1 MQQHPDW
8 TASDWD
14 VAVRGGLGRHSPD
27 PKGQGCLFLLGA
39 LWRPWLEAGCLLE
52 DQLLQPLLG
61 EVIQLHV
68 EGEWLLGHWLGG
80 KDGEAQAGHLG
91 Y

>member
-39 LWRPWLEAGCLLE
+39 LCSLWLEVVHILE
-52 DQLLQPLLG
+52 DQFLQPLLG
-61 EVIQLHV
+61 EIAQRHV
-68 EGEWLLGHWLGG
+68 EGEQLLSHWLICRIIV
-80 KDGEAQAGHLG
+80 L
-91 Y
+91 